1 MPRPALVKSG
11 SERTDAVRRD
21 AFFIRQTLNASEG
34 VSSVNEKELRRNQ
47 KGVSYAKWGY
57 LFILPFFLAYFV
69 FTFAPQV
76 LTIYNSFFENYREG
90 LKQVGPN
97 FVGFGNYVKLFTPD
111 KSGTINILK
120 YAGNTLI
127 LWLLGAVPQI
137 LIALLLAIFFT
148 SYRLNIKGQQFFKTV
163 IYMPNLIMAS
173 AFSMLFFTLF
183 SNVGP
188 VNQLIQAW
196 GWSDVPIDFF
206 AYKGTVRGLISLMNF
221 LMWFGNTTILLM
233 AGIMGIDQDLFE
245 AANLDGASSV
255 QTFFRITLP
264 LLMPILVYTIITAMI
279 GGLQMFDV
287 PQVLTKGKG
296 MPDRTS
302 MTLVMYLNN
311 YLGGSK
317 NYGMSGA
324 ISVIIFIITGAL
336 SLVVFRT
343 LNKKD

>member
-1 MPRPALVKSG
+1 MKKKRS
-11 SERTDAVRRD
+11 
-21 AFFIRQTLNASEG
+21 I
-34 VSSVNEKELRRNQ
+34 
-47 KGVSYAKWGY
+47 SYAKWGY
-57 LFILPFFLAYFV
+57 IFIAPFFIAYAV
-69 FTFAPQV
+69 FTLFPQL

-90 LKQVGPN
+90 LTQIGPN
-97 FVGFGNYVKLFTPD
+97 FVGLKNYVKLFTPD
-111 KSGTINILK
+111 KAGTIGILK
-120 YAGNTLI
+120 YAANTMI

-137 LIALLLAIFFT
+137 VVALLLAIFFT
-148 SYRLNIKGQQFFKTV
+148 SYRLKIKGQQFFKTV

-196 GWSDVPIDFF
+196 GWSDIPINFF
-206 AYKGTVRGLISLMNF
+206 AKTITVRGLISLMNF
-221 LMWFGNTTILLM
+221 LKWFGNTTILLM
-233 AGIMGIDQDLFE
+233 AGIMGIDQNLFE

-255 QTFFRITLP
+255 QTFFKVTLP

-287 PQVLTKGKG
+287 PQVLTNVNG

-302 MTLVMYLNN
+302 MTLIMYLNS
-311 YLGGSK
+311 YLSGSQ

-324 ISVIIFIITGAL
+324 ISVIIFIITGLL
-336 SLVVFRT
+336 SMVVYRSLT
-343 LNKKD
+343 KKD

>member
-1 MPRPALVKSG
+1 MK
-11 SERTDAVRRD
+11 
-21 AFFIRQTLNASEG
+21 
-34 VSSVNEKELRRNQ
+34 
-47 KGVSYAKWGY
+47 KGKRVSYSKWGY
-57 LFILPFFLAYFV
+57 IFIAPFFIAYTLFMLV
-69 FTFAPQV
+69 PQL

-90 LKQVGPN
+90 LQQIGPR
-97 FVGFGNYVKLFTPD
+97 FVVLQNYVALFTPD

-120 YAGNTLI
+120 YSGNTLA
-127 LWLLGAVPQI
+127 LWIGGAIPQI

-148 SYRLNIKGQQFFKTV
+148 SYRLKIKGQQFFKTV

-188 VNQLIQAW
+188 VNQLIMKF
-196 GWSDVPIDFF
+196 GISDVPIDFF
-206 AYKGTVRGLISLMNF
+206 SYKITVRTLICLMNF

-233 AGIMGIDQDLFE
+233 AGIMGIDQSLFE
-245 AANLDGASSV
+245 AANLDGASST
-255 QTFFRITLP
+255 QTFFRVTLP
-264 LLMPILVYTIITAMI
+264 LLMPILVYTVITAMI

-287 PQVLTKGKG
+287 PQVLTNGKG

-302 MTLVMYLNN
+302 MTLIMYLNN

-324 ISVIIFIITGAL
+324 ISVIIFIITGIL
-336 SLVVFRT
+336 SMLVYRSLT
-343 LNKKD
+343 KSDDKPKRRRIY